1 MWWNVRDW
9 YWKSCHLALA
19 ALPGFTLPGD
29 TSASARYFKQDITTP
44 FVMDDGYLTVPTGD
58 GIGVTPDMNFLD
70 SITTS
75 KEVIV

>member
-1 MWWNVRDW
+1 
-9 YWKSCHLALA
+9 
-19 ALPGFTLPGD
+19 
-29 TSASARYFKQDITTP
+29 
-44 FVMDDGYLTVPTGD
+44 VMDDGYLTVPSGD

>member
-1 MWWNVRDW
+1 MN
-9 YWKSCHLALA
+9 
-19 ALPGFTLPGD
+19 
-29 TSASARYFKQDITTP
+29 
-44 FVMDDGYLTVPTGD
+44 DGCLTVPTGD